1 MITYKV
7 TVTEKANQDEEKTFK
22 YISEKFGRLYAE
34 NFRKK
39 LIELFT
45 LLAKQPF
52 IGRPAKKDATL
63 RVYIFSKQNKLIY
76 KVIETEI
83 VIVRLLHTNTNI
95 ASKF

>member
-22 YISEKFGRLYAE
+22 YISEKFGRVYAE

-45 LLAKQPF
+45 LGEATFYRKA
-52 IGRPAKKDATL
+52 GKKRCNL
-63 RVYIFSKQNKLIY
+63 KG
-76 KVIETEI
+76 
-83 VIVRLLHTNTNI
+83 LH
-95 ASKF
+95 F